1 MDASPAGIAN
11 LSRMRRTFGL
21 ENETEPTVQRENNSP
36 FSTVQGI
43 FYRAVDPTFRECA
56 LDGSRSEGRFSPLE
70 TPTLYLSAS
79 PEGVAAAMIAHTDSE
94 SPSREILSFDV
105 AATNI
110 ADLRDRT
117 TMAAIGVDI
126 DAASAP
132 WQNDVA
138 AGRTPASWKIRE
150 TLLGLGARG
159 LIDPSRKRP
168 GLWHLTLFAW
178 NQPGAPSV
186 TGFPGGTHPQS

>member
-1 MDASPAGIAN
+1 M
-11 LSRMRRTFGL
+11 
-21 ENETEPTVQRENNSP
+21 ENETEPAVQRENNNP

-43 FYRAVDPTFRECA
+43 FYRAVDSTFREGA
-56 LDGSRSEGRFSPLE
+56 LDGSRSEGRFSPRE

-94 SPSREILSFDV
+94 SPSRMILSFGV
-105 AATNI
+105 EASNI
-110 ADLRDRT
+110 ADLRDRA

-126 DAASAP
+126 DAAAAP
-132 WQNDVA
+132 WQDDVA
-138 AGRTPASWKIRE
+138 AGRAPASWEIRE
-150 TLLGLGARG
+150 TLLGLGAQG

-178 NQPGAPSV
+178 NRPGTPSV
-186 TGFPGGTHPQS
+186 RDFPVGNHPQS